1 MDEPTD
7 KYYLEPDEQYR
18 RLMDKFSLY
27 GGEIDLCF
35 DPVKHVYT
43 VSGVEVQS
51 VTGILDIISK
61 PALVYWAVN
70 QACGYFQ
77 KMLKP
82 GEALDEIQIK
92 RLVEDAKWAHKRAS
106 SRAADIGTLAHEWME
121 RFGAEAAIGSLDVQ
135 PMPVNKEARSACL
148 AFIEW
153 VKAHEVKFLHCEM
166 KIYSRGYNYAG
177 TCDADAIVDG
187 ERCII
192 DYKSSSGIY
201 PEMGL
206 QLAAYQHAREE
217 EGYGPYQNRWIIRV
231 PKDGNGFEAKAFP
244 EYQRDLTAF
253 LAAKELSEWKRAA

>member
-1 MDEPTD
+1 MSPS
-7 KYYLEPDEQYR
+7 
-18 RLMDKFSLY
+18 KFSLY
-27 GGEIDLCF
+27 GGEIELSF

-43 VSGVEVQS
+43 VAGKEVQS

-106 SRAADIGTLAHEWME
+106 SRAADIGTLAHEWMQK
-121 RFGAEAAIGSLDVQ
+121 FGEGAIAGAPTL
-135 PMPVNKEARSACL
+135 PLLPVNRAARSACD
-148 AFIEW
+148 AFLEW
-153 VKAHEVKFLHCEM
+153 EDKHKVKFLHCEM
-166 KIYSRGYNYAG
+166 KIYSLGHNYAG